1 MSGID
6 VFSLPL
12 SPREGFV
19 LSRVDGVSSVED
31 ISIMAGVKQ
40 DELLAILDK
49 LAELKA
55 VKLPWAPPKAKPAEP
70 PPKAAKPAEAPK
82 SGAKPAA
89 PPKADAPKSA
99 SKQPPAKAA
108 DANAAVQRVLAEPV
122 VALYTEAEVA
132 VPADIDD
139 SIKRRILNAFYGSE
153 GKNYYQLLGLPRD
166 ADKKAIKAAYFELS
180 KLFHPDSL
188 FGKELGPFKSKM
200 EVVFKRLTEA
210 YEVLGRNQRRKEY
223 DDYLAS
229 TDTTHAIQETLE
241 HAATET
247 TTVEAAATFD
257 EPAPAPVSFVPPPAA
272 PEPKQAP
279 KQVDLRPPQTAEQRK
294 QLARE
299 RFRRTLT
306 GPAAAASG
314 PNRPTGPNPVI
325 TGANAA
331 NAGAARP
338 PSGRPE
344 RTSARPPGESAE
356 RTERRD
362 SAIKGLQQSLRSSA
376 LSASRVDPVVALLK
390 RAQDAERAGDL
401 LSAAAALQSALAL
414 DSDRKEIQEQYARVS
429 KAVTRNLADNYEKQA
444 RYEEKMGKWAA
455 AATSWDRV
463 AEGRPDDVVAAR
475 SAAEAMLKAGGDLH
489 RAQRH
494 AQRAVDIA
502 PSDVANVVVLARVFL
517 AAGLRLNARR
527 ELEKAVKLDPQN
539 EMIRNLL
546 REAR

>member
-40 DELLAILDK
+40 DELLTILDK

-55 VKLPWAPPKAKPAEP
+55 VKLPWLAPKAKPAESARVAEQPKPSSNQP
-70 PPKAAKPAEAPK
+70 PPRAI
-82 SGAKPAA
+82 S
-89 PPKADAPKSA
+89 
-99 SKQPPAKAA
+99 
-108 DANAAVQRVLAEPV
+108 NTAVQRILAEPA
-122 VALYTEAEVA
+122 VALYTESELE
-132 VPADIDD
+132 VPADIDET
-139 SIKRRILNAFYGSE
+139 IKRRILNAYYGSE
-153 GKNYYQLLGLPRD
+153 NKNYYQLLGLSRD
-166 ADKKAIKAAYFELS
+166 ADKKTIKSAYFELS

-188 FGKELGPFKSKM
+188 FGKELGPFKTKM

-223 DDYLAS
+223 DEYLAS
-229 TDTTHAIQETLE
+229 TEQTHAIQETLE
-241 HAATET
+241 Q
-247 TTVEAAATFD
+247 VVP
-257 EPAPAPVSFVPPPAA
+257 EPVPEPPASFEDSLPPPRNSMSPAMA
-272 PEPKQAP
+272 EPKQAA
-279 KQVDLRPPQTAEQRK
+279 KLDLRPPQTAEQRK
-294 QLARE
+294 QQVRE
-299 RFRRTLT
+299 RLRRNL
-306 GPAAAASG
+306 GAPGSAPASS
-314 PNRPTGPNPVI
+314 PRPTGPTPVI
-325 TGANAA
+325 TQAA
-331 NAGAARP
+331 AAAAVARSP
-338 PSGRPE
+338 
-344 RTSARPPGESAE
+344 SARPDKTSDRA
-356 RTERRD
+356 ERRD

-376 LSASRVDPVVALLK
+376 ISASRVDPVVALLK
-390 RAQDAERAGDL
+390 RAMEAERAGDL
-401 LSAAAALQSALAL
+401 LSAASALQSALAL
-414 DSDRKEIQEQYARVS
+414 DSNRPEIQEQYGRVS

-455 AATSWDRV
+455 AAMSWDRV
-463 AEGRPDDVVAAR
+463 AEGRPDDVNAAR

-502 PSDVANVVVLARVFL
+502 PSDVANVVVLGRVLL